1 MFKYSARVFVVILCV
16 SLFACEQSGESNKS
30 EGAKKVASDV
40 QSEKDSSQDHS
51 SQKDSSSNTKP
62 KSSKQSSVTSGYIPF
77 PEGYG
82 YMQDLQLLQ
91 EATDVGDR
99 DYIRQHAWSL
109 WAGIMQPSEEL
120 GWPLWYSWPNT
131 HAAFQN
137 TNPSPVGAA
146 VSDKSAQEL
155 KQKAVSKV
163 KTKAKRS
170 HSTIVQKNLAN
181 APDVDTPAPIY
192 DLPQA
197 VIQKYPGGICQD
209 SQGNSI
215 ACDGSH
221 FLNNGD
227 ILIPTESLSMTAMN
241 QIRDDKLYLQST
253 LNEQH
258 ASGQHMIEMNQKW
271 IVTKHMYWP
280 VKAQGLTGIP
290 VWKNNF
296 PTTFTG
302 YAGYEYWDTLVAVD
316 PSGQQVGKTANVS
329 FLHGVKDH
337 EGNSIE
343 TVTADAEV
351 YGLDSF
357 YFHKITQEDWD
368 SFDEGDKAVLSSAS
382 YWANGQDIGVGD
394 YLVSIAMHVN
404 TKELASWTLQSVWW
418 SDTPNEGI
426 YAENRPQLPQAQGP
440 WDHYLLTDSY
450 AVPANPDG
458 KVDIAVNPYIEGV
471 IHPIATSCRNC
482 HVRAGWPTGK
492 KAGTA
497 SYQNP
502 DCPGLLDDLTPKSE
516 CLKDLTLTDYL
527 WIIPDRAVKQQGPV
541 GEE

>member
-1 MFKYSARVFVVILCV
+1 MFRYRILSLFLCV
-16 SLFACEQSGESNKS
+16 GVVACDEKQEDQTVEVKEEVVVKVS
-30 EGAKKVASDV
+30 EVEKKT
-40 QSEKDSSQDHS
+40 EK
-51 SQKDSSSNTKP
+51 KTVKP
-62 KSSKQSSVTSGYIPF
+62 SKQSDAEGYIPF

-137 TNPSPVGAA
+137 SSPSPVGAA
-146 VSDKSAQEL
+146 VSDKSAQQP
-155 KQKAVSKV
+155 KQKAQSKV
-163 KTKAKRS
+163 ITKAKPKSS

-197 VIQKYPGGICQD
+197 VIQQYPGGICQD

-316 PSGQQVGKTANVS
+316 PSGQQVGQTASVS

-337 EGNSIE
+337 DGNPIE

-527 WIIPDRAVKQQGPV
+527 WIIPDRAVSNVGPV